1 MGCAARTMSTTN
13 SPGHAGGKRIEVIP
27 NEDGTV
33 TFVSGNRE
41 NHVLAPTEWITVDA
55 DAVVDARDHQ

>member
-1 MGCAARTMSTTN
+1 MSTTN
-13 SPGHAGGKRIEVIP
+13 SPGHAGGERIEVIP

-41 NHVLAPTEWITVDA
+41 NHVLAPTEWITVNA
-55 DAVVDARDHQ
+55 DAVVGARDHQ